1 MSKVWTLLALLNGG
15 YSVERPRVVTKSLD
29 VEARGCEQLAQGR
42 SAPLVR
48 RQLRQL
54 AVAALARRRRSALA
68 GPLASLGRGRP
79 AFSPASLRP
88 LRPSLA
94 SPRPLQPS
102 LASLHPL
109 LPSRRRRSALAGPLA
124 ALGRVGAAAAGVLDR
139 RTAAE
144 LGDRP
149 AQRVVGVE
157 PRAARLRRLAGRRQ
171 VPRRRGDP
179 AHGQLAAD
187 HVRRPAAPAAAARA
201 RRLDHAERP
210 RQAEVAPAA
219 PAARA
224 DERSRP
230 AVYRPSPDRDPQRPV
245 AQQGGG
251 RVKGEDAKVELL
263 SASWPDLV

>member
-1 MSKVWTLLALLNGG
+1 M
-15 YSVERPRVVTKSLD
+15 VTKSLD

-68 GPLASLGRGRP
+68 GPI
-79 AFSPASLRP
+79 
-88 LRPSLA
+88 
-94 SPRPLQPS
+94 
-102 LASLHPL
+102 
-109 LPSRRRRSALAGPLA
+109 A

-171 VPRRRGDP
+171 VPRRRRDP

-245 AQQGGG
+245 AQQGAG